1 MKSLALLLALC
12 LELMRE
18 QSNSPGVVVVAA
30 GVVVVTAG
38 VVVVAA
44 GVVVVAAGVVVV
56 AAGVVVDAAGVVVV
70 AAGVVVVAAVAR
82 DRQNCASQNVT
93 LPILELKQVV

>member
-30 GVVVVTAG
+30 DVVVVTAG

-44 GVVVVAAGVVVV
+44 GVVVVAAV
-56 AAGVVVDAAGVVVV
+56 
-70 AAGVVVVAAVAR
+70 R
-82 DRQNCASQNVT
+82 EQ
-93 LPILELKQVV
+93 